1 MNNIMQDIVNRTNNE
16 VYIGVVGSVRSGK
29 STFIRKFM
37 ELKVLPNV
45 NDEFK
50 NKIIDEL
57 PQSSA
62 GKNIMTVEPKFIPS
76 NPAVINIDSDIN
88 FSIRAVDCVGYVM
101 KNAKGYL
108 NEDGTMKL
116 VKTPWFT
123 DEIPFVE
130 AATIG
135 TKKVMENHSHL
146 GIVMTSDG
154 SFGEFERYEY
164 EEVEETIVT
173 EMKQLEKPFVIVLNT
188 NVPNSEETNVL
199 KNQLEEK
206 YDVSVL
212 AIDVNNLCEQDVDNI
227 LRAAL
232 NEFDITKLNI
242 NAPNWLTYLH
252 DDNEYKIEFNNLLKE
267 VTGEYRK
274 FKQILKIQE
283 SLKACSLFEDVV
295 VTSINSGTGEVNM
308 ELKCS
313 DELYNDILNGIVG
326 EALNDKGEFI
336 KFLEECVEAKNEYG
350 KYKSAIEA
358 VNSTGYGIAT
368 PILSDLTLEEP
379 SIVKQGNRYGIKLR
393 AIAPSIHMIKVDVES
408 MFEPIIGTEEQSN
421 KLLEKIMEDYDD
433 DHSSIWNKEIF
444 GRKLSEVVNDGI
456 NAKLYLVPDN
466 IQIKMKECLEK
477 IVNKGKGGLLAIVL

>member
-1 MNNIMQDIVNRTNNE
+1 MNNIMQDIVSRTNNE

-37 ELKVLPNV
+37 ELKVIPNV
-45 NDEFK
+45 DDEYK

-62 GKNIMTVEPKFIPS
+62 GKNIMTVEPKFVPS
-76 NPAVINIDSDIN
+76 NPAVVNIDSDIN
-88 FSIRAVDCVGYVM
+88 FTIRAVDCVGYIM

-108 NEDGTMKL
+108 NDDGSMKL

-123 DEIPFVE
+123 DEIPFME

-154 SFGEFERYEY
+154 SFGEFQRYEY
-164 EEVEETIVT
+164 EEIEETIIT
-173 EMKQLEKPFVIVLNT
+173 EMKELNKPFVIVLNT
-188 NVPNSEETNVL
+188 SMPNNDDTANLVL
-199 KNQLEEK
+199 TLEQK

-212 AIDVNNLCEQDVDNI
+212 AVDVNNLTETDIDNI
-227 LRAAL
+227 LKAAL

-252 DDNEYKIEFNNLLKE
+252 DDNEYKSTFNELLKE

-274 FKQILKIQE
+274 FKQVLKIQE
-283 SLKACSLFEDVV
+283 SFKQCTLFEDVIV
-295 VTSINSGTGEVNM
+295 SSINSGTGEVNM
-308 ELKCS
+308 ELKCP
-313 DELYNDILNGIVG
+313 DALYNDILNGIVG
-326 EALNDKGEFI
+326 EAMNDKGEFI
-336 KFLEECVEAKNEYG
+336 KFLEDCVEAKQEYG
-350 KYKSAIEA
+350 KYKSAIES

-368 PILSDLTLEEP
+368 PILSDLTLDEP
-379 SIVKQGNRYGIKLR
+379 TIVKQGSRYGIKLR
-393 AIAPSIHMIKVDVES
+393 AVAPSIHMIKVDVES
-408 MFEPIIGTEEQSN
+408 IFEPIIGTEEQSN
-421 KLLEKIMEDYDD
+421 KLLEKIMEDYDNN
-433 DHSSIWNKEIF
+433 HSSIWTKEIF

-456 NAKLYLVPDN
+456 KAKLYLVPDN
-466 IQIKMKECLEK
+466 IQVKMKECLEK